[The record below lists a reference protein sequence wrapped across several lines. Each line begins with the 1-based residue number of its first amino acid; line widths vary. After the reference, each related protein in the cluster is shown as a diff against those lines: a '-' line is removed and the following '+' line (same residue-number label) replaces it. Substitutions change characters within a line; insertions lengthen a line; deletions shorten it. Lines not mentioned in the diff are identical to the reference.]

1 MKSLHI
7 FGAYS
12 LCGES
17 LTFAFQKNNEEVIIN
32 KYSRNKNNN
41 LFLNFNEPENFN
53 PPLEENSTIIS
64 FGPIWLLSRFIKSLI
79 ENNHPFLKY
88 LDGIIACSSSSSITK
103 KYSYNQFDKTLFQN
117 LYAAEESLIKSCK
130 EISIKCIILQPSMIY
145 GEIGTYKD
153 KNIYKIKKLM
163 RSLPIIFFP
172 SISGIR
178 QPIHALQL
186 AEIIKYIIN
195 NNYSFLPNVHNGRML
210 IGGDE
215 ELTYEK
221 MLFRIK
227 DSLKQNDKAK
237 NCLLLKI
244 PNRIFLFLMSPLVL
258 ISPKIYESFQRI
270 NSNLSGF
277 ELPYKILK
285 KKKTLFPLKD

>member
-1 MKSLHI
+1 
-7 FGAYS
+7 
-12 LCGES
+12 
-17 LTFAFQKNNEEVIIN
+17 
-32 KYSRNKNNN
+32 
-41 LFLNFNEPENFN
+41 
-53 PPLEENSTIIS
+53 
-64 FGPIWLLSRFIKSLI
+64 
-79 ENNHPFLKY
+79 
-88 LDGIIACSSSSSITK
+88 
-103 KYSYNQFDKTLFQN
+103 
-117 LYAAEESLIKSCK
+117 
-130 EISIKCIILQPSMIY
+130 MIY

-186 AEIIKYIIN
+186 AEIIKYIIDN
-195 NNYSFLPNVHNGRML
+195 DTFLPNVLKGRML

-244 PNRIFLFLMSPLVL
+244 PNRFFLFLMSPLVL

-285 KKKTLFPLKD
+285 KKKTLFPFKD